1 VSSSGKK
8 EGNGTLL
15 TGSQIQA
22 REAHQRGSRGSSR
35 ELQADE
41 LVAITNP
48 QPRDHVLSS
57 RRPRLILRTTANT
70 TLVTRRLLLLL
81 ILLSHTHLRAHSR
94 HSALLSTMTA
104 FQHSSELDSACTIRW
119 FSLVLFACGYSQWMQ
134 RFLDMAYIFTLACNT
149 SLGYVLHF
157 AIWRDRESHTLQCII
172 LYCYTAAYVWDV
184 WWAEIDFALC
194 SSCLSAKKCLHA
206 INFAGLW

>member
-57 RRPRLILRTTANT
+57 RRPRLILRTTPNT

-81 ILLSHTHLRAHSR
+81 PSHTHLRAHSR
-94 HSALLSTMTA
+94 LSALLSTMTA

-119 FSLVLFACGYSQWMQ
+119 IFFGSICLRVFSV
-134 RFLDMAYIFTLACNT
+134 D
-149 SLGYVLHF
+149 
-157 AIWRDRESHTLQCII
+157 
-172 LYCYTAAYVWDV
+172 AA
-184 WWAEIDFALC
+184 F
-194 SSCLSAKKCLHA
+194 S
-206 INFAGLW
+206 

>member
-48 QPRDHVLSS
+48 QPRDYVLSS
-57 RRPRLILRTTANT
+57 RRPRLILRTTPIT
-70 TLVTRRLLLLL
+70 TLVRRRLLLLL
-81 ILLSHTHLRAHSR
+81 PSHTHLRAHSR
-94 HSALLSTMTA
+94 LSALLSTMTA

-119 FSLVLFACGYSQWMQ
+119 FFFWFYLLAGILGGCSVFLKWHIYLLSLVILLSGRCCILLFGE
-134 RFLDMAYIFTLACNT
+134 T
-149 SLGYVLHF
+149 
-157 AIWRDRESHTLQCII
+157 ESHIPFNASFYIVILQHMCGMFGGQRLTLRC
-172 LYCYTAAYVWDV
+172 VH
-184 WWAEIDFALC
+184 
-194 SSCLSAKKCLHA
+194 HA
-206 INFAGLW
+206 FLRRSVCMQ